1 MMPEIVS
8 LTSQWLLILAPIGAL
23 LYWNSLHVRRSS
35 APRLTLAE
43 VGVFVG
49 AMVLLLIAVLIAEP
63 FIETLDISEANWRI
77 AAGVL
82 LILNAA
88 RLVLLRD
95 PFSAEPLHGDGDP
108 PYLRITRAVIWLANP
123 ASLAAAMSY
132 ALHRGTGTT
141 LTASGVALVATM
153 MMLGGSVAIERRA
166 GRPVLR
172 ETARALLLGTV
183 LVGLRLIIDGV
194 DGI

>member
-1 MMPEIVS
+1 MPETVS
-8 LTSQWLLILAPIGAL
+8 LTLQWLLILAPIGAM
-23 LYWNSLHVRRSS
+23 LYWNSLHVQQPL
-35 APRLTLAE
+35 APRLSMAKL
-43 VGVFVG
+43 GVFVG
-49 AMVLLLIAVLIAEP
+49 VLVLLLIAVLVAEP
-63 FIETLDISEANWRI
+63 FIEALDINEANWRI

-95 PFSAEPLHGDGDP
+95 PFSAEPLHGKGDS

-132 ALHRGTGTT
+132 ALHRGTAPT
-141 LTASGVALVATM
+141 LTAIGIALVVTM
-153 MMLGGSVAIERRA
+153 MLFGGSVAIEQRA
-166 GRPVLR
+166 GRPILR
-172 ETARALLLGTV
+172 EIARALLLGTV